1 MQCCYA
7 NIAIRFESILVLVGL
22 IGQEVEMQATRYLRR
37 LGLALLALC
46 FALTLAPA
54 QASAQAVACG
64 PHAKVVDR
72 LFDRYNEKRIALAL
86 TSGGQLLE
94 ILVSPKGSWTI
105 IITQPN
111 GPSCLVSSGD
121 NWQSILP
128 LPGAEG
134 PST

>member
-1 MQCCYA
+1 VDA
-7 NIAIRFESILVLVGL
+7 VLL
-22 IGQEVEMQATRYLRR
+22 CEHCHSLRKYIGFSWPDRPGGGDASDPLSAKARPRAACPLLRPD
-37 LGLALLALC
+37 A
-46 FALTLAPA
+46 
-54 QASAQAVACG
+54 
-64 PHAKVVDR
+64 R